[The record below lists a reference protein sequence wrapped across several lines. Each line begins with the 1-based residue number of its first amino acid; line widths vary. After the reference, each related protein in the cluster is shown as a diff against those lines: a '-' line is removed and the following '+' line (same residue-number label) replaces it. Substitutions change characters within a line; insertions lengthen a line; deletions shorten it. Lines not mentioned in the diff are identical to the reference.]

1 MKKYLAIGHF
11 KGSENM
17 VSIAEQ
23 TNSVK
28 AFRDDLRGN
37 AFVPFV
43 VITESK
49 FETLRDA
56 DTESIFEEVK
66 KLTSNYR
73 VWLDVTDYIAQCF
86 EIIEAK
92 FANAQ

>member
-37 AFVPFV
+37 GFVPYMI
-43 VITESK
+43 ITESK
-49 FETLRDA
+49 MNILKSA
-56 DTESIFEEVK
+56 NTESVFEEVK
-66 KLTSNYR
+66 KSVSNYR

>member
-1 MKKYLAIGHF
+1 MKRYVAIGHF

-28 AFRDDLRGN
+28 AFKDDLRGN
-37 AFVPFV
+37 AFVDYA

-49 FETLRDA
+49 MNKLRTADA
-56 DTESIFEEVK
+56 EGIFEEVK
-66 KLTSNYR
+66 KMTTNYR
-73 VWLDVTDYIAQCF
+73 VWLDVTDYIEQCF
-86 EIIEAK
+86 DIIEEK
-92 FANAQ
+92 LLNAQ

>member
-37 AFVPFV
+37 AFVPYMI
-43 VITESK
+43 ITESK
-49 FETLRDA
+49 MNILKSA
-56 DTESIFEEVK
+56 NTESVFEEVK
-66 KLTSNYR
+66 KSVSNYR
-73 VWLDVTDYIAQCF
+73 VWLDVADYIAQCF

>member
-1 MKKYLAIGHF
+1 MKRYVAIGHF

-28 AFRDDLRGN
+28 AFKDDLRGN
-37 AFVPFV
+37 AFVAYA

-49 FETLRDA
+49 MNKLRTADA
-56 DTESIFEEVK
+56 EGIFEEVK
-66 KLTSNYR
+66 KMTSNYR
-73 VWLDVTDYIAQCF
+73 VWLDVTDYIEQCF
-86 EIIEAK
+86 DIIEGK
-92 FANAQ
+92 LLNAQ